1 VSLLFEPLTL
11 RGLTLP
17 NRIAVSPMCQYSAGP
32 DGLAG
37 DWHLVHLGGL
47 AAGGAGLVITE
58 ATAVR
63 PEGRITAQDLG
74 LWHDDQVEPLRRIAA
89 FIAGQGAVPAV
100 QLAHAG
106 RKAST
111 ARPWEPRQGR
121 VPPAEGGWIPVAPS
135 ALPFDPQDPP
145 PVALSAAQLDEIPG
159 AFAAAAR
166 RALAAGFR
174 VAEIHAAHGYLL
186 HQFLSPLSNRREDRY
201 GGSFDNRIR
210 LALEVTAAVRAAW
223 PEDLPL
229 LARVSASDWTE
240 GGWTADETVE
250 LARRLKDLGVDL
262 LDVSSGGGVPS
273 AKLPLGPGYQVPFA
287 ERVRR
292 EAGLASG
299 AVGLITHPVQ
309 AEHIL
314 RTGQADLVLLGRELL
329 RDPRW
334 PLRAA
339 AELREAGV
347 PWPPQYVRAAAPGT
361 PFRA

>member
-17 NRIAVSPMCQYSAGP
+17 NRIAVSPMCQYSAGA
-32 DGLAG
+32 DGLAT

-47 AAGGAGLVITE
+47 AAGGAGLVLTE

-63 PEGRITAQDLG
+63 PEGRISPQDLG
-74 LWHDDQVEPLRRIAA
+74 LWQDAQVEPLRRIAA
-89 FIAGQGAVPAV
+89 FITGQGAVPGI

-106 RKAST
+106 RKASCAHPWA
-111 ARPWEPRQGR
+111 ARAGR
-121 VPPAEGGWIPVAPS
+121 VPPAEGGWTPVAPS
-135 ALPFDPQDPP
+135 AVPFDPQDPP
-145 PVALSAAQLDEIPG
+145 PVALSEGQLDELPA

-166 RALAAGFR
+166 RALEAGFQ

-210 LALEVTAAVRAAW
+210 LALEVTGAVRAVW
-223 PEDLPL
+223 PREWPL
-229 LARVSASDWTE
+229 LVRVSATDWTE

-273 AKLPLGPGYQVPFA
+273 ARMPIGPGYQTPFA

-299 AVGLITHPVQ
+299 AVGLISQPAQ

-339 AELREAGV
+339 AQLGDAQV

-361 PFRA
+361 PFRT